1 MCRSASAPFSA
12 PSERGCRKGRWL
24 AQQRRAPT
32 PRRAA
37 AGIVARAHA
46 SASRGKDPRGRSG
59 APWPRGGQPLGPR
72 RAHSTARADKPRTT
86 ARDWARCRVFLS
98 QHATDRLV
106 TVLLVLLFASRFQSS
121 FRFQSSALQSKGIT
135 ASCGARHLNSSFT
148 PPAVGGGAD
157 APATDVFAGL
167 FEAGALYTVP
177 SRVCPNPS
185 VAGQRSL
192 GSRPTSDVLARGV
205 RRHSHNQSTRNERA
219 TGAKRRADDVPTTE
233 QGKQDTGDADYAHWT
248 QKPDATAPPRGGLPL
263 GGGRRGLPRPLPTG
277 AAHGLTTS
285 KQRHLVIH

>member
-1 MCRSASAPFSA
+1 M
-12 PSERGCRKGRWL
+12 
-24 AQQRRAPT
+24 
-32 PRRAA
+32 
-37 AGIVARAHA
+37 
-46 SASRGKDPRGRSG
+46 
-59 APWPRGGQPLGPR
+59 
-72 RAHSTARADKPRTT
+72 
-86 ARDWARCRVFLS
+86 S

-148 PPAVGGGAD
+148 PPAVGGGAERPGD
-157 APATDVFAGL
+157 RRFRLAS
-167 FEAGALYTVP
+167 FEAGALYIAP
-177 SRVCPNPS
+177 CRVCPNPS

-192 GSRPTSDVLARGV
+192 GSRSTTDVLARGV

-263 GGGRRGLPRPLPTG
+263 GRDGAGSRGRCRREPLT
-277 AAHGLTTS
+277 A
-285 KQRHLVIH
+285 